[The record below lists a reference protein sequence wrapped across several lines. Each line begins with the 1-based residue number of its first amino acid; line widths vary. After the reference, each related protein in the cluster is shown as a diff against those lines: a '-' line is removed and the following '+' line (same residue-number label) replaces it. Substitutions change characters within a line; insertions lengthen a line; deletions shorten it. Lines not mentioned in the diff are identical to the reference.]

1 MVGKRSRIEIIA
13 DMLAIIREKGGQIK
27 PTHLMYK
34 ANLSHSQ
41 MKAYLDELIKKKLV
55 EKDSSGNEN
64 KIIITKNGRD
74 FSLKYSQMKEFEK
87 TFGL

>member
-1 MVGKRSRIEIIA
+1 MDIISDILEIIQ
-13 DMLAIIREKGGQIK
+13 DKGGNIK

-41 MKAYLDELIKKKLV
+41 MKAYLEELMKKGLV
-55 EKDSSGNEN
+55 RKEESEESINV
-64 KIIITKNGRD
+64 IITKKGRD
-74 FSLKYSQMKEFEK
+74 FFIQYRRMREFEH